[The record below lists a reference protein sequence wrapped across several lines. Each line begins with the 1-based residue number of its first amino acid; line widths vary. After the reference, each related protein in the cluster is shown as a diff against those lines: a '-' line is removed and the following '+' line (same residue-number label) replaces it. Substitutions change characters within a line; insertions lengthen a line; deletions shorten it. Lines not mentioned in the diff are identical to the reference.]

1 MKKLAGWKT
10 KFLSFAGR
18 AVLVKSVMSAVPN
31 HVMQG
36 VNLRRHL
43 CDKLD
48 KINKKILWGS
58 TTEKRKLH
66 LVGWEKVIRSKE
78 EGGLGIE
85 SARAKNLALLTKL
98 NWRMYHEKEALWAK
112 VLLNK
117 YCSQTRCNSKDP
129 DKLPSSASWKAIKA
143 GFPFFSNGIWW
154 RVGQDSKKNVW
165 LDNWVRGQSLRE
177 LIEGPLTRE
186 DMKCEIADL
195 RENNSWKW
203 ESLSFDLPLSIRDKI
218 QAIPM
223 QEFGGGEDML
233 LWKIISNSG
242 ETNSFQGAWIWE
254 VVSLPKIISFL

>member
-1 MKKLAGWKT
+1 
-10 KFLSFAGR
+10 
-18 AVLVKSVMSAVPN
+18 
-31 HVMQG
+31 
-36 VNLRRHL
+36 
-43 CDKLD
+43 
-48 KINKKILWGS
+48 
-58 TTEKRKLH
+58 
-66 LVGWEKVIRSKE
+66 
-78 EGGLGIE
+78 
-85 SARAKNLALLTKL
+85 
-98 NWRMYHEKEALWAK
+98 MYHEKEALWAK

-233 LWKIISNSG
+233 LWKFTKDGEFSTNSTYLKIISNSG
-242 ETNSFQGAWIWE
+242 ETNSFQGAWIWK

>member
-1 MKKLAGWKT
+1 M
-10 KFLSFAGR
+10 
-18 AVLVKSVMSAVPN
+18 
-31 HVMQG
+31 
-36 VNLRRHL
+36 
-43 CDKLD
+43 
-48 KINKKILWGS
+48 WGS

-233 LWKIISNSG
+233 LWKFTKDGEFSTNSTYLKIISNSG
-242 ETNSFQGAWIWE
+242 ETNSFQGAWIWK

>member
-36 VNLRRHL
+36 VNLPRHL

-48 KINKKILWGS
+48 KISRNFLWGS

-78 EGGLGIE
+78 EGGLGIQ

-129 DKLPSSASWKAIKA
+129 DKLPSSASWKAIEA
-143 GFPFFSNGIWW
+143 GFPFFSNEIWW

-195 RENNSWKW
+195 RENNSWK
-203 ESLSFDLPLSIRDKI
+203 
-218 QAIPM
+218 
-223 QEFGGGEDML
+223 
-233 LWKIISNSG
+233 
-242 ETNSFQGAWIWE
+242 
-254 VVSLPKIISFL
+254 